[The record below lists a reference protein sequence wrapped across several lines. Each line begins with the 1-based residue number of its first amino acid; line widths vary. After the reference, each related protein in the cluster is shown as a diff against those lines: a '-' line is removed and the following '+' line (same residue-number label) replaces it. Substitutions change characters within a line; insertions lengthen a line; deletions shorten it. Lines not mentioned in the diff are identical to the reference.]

1 MELSILD
8 NLCPKLPRTPSVLF
22 NDSVSSLL
30 AYNKLIC
37 LIANVSY
44 LFRPKGLLHVT
55 LIQESKRRKKLL
67 RLEVEY
73 TFSRKLLQYQSSK

>member
-30 AYNKLIC
+30 AYNKTDM
-37 LIANVSY
+37 
-44 LFRPKGLLHVT
+44 PD
-55 LIQESKRRKKLL
+55 SKR
-67 RLEVEY
+67 VIP
-73 TFSRKLLQYQSSK
+73 LQT